1 MKKFIALLLALVM
14 VLSLAACGA
23 EKEPAQSNDP
33 APSSSQPTESNTPDA
48 PSEPVAEGP
57 ALSADGRYPA
67 ETVKIGFETFTT
79 TDDQFLTIQ
88 KYFDYL
94 DDFFNIEII
103 YSEALDSAEG
113 EIAFIEQ
120 CAAAGC
126 KAIIGYYN
134 VSNEEVVK
142 LCEEKGMY
150 YFGNGNNSAIVEYGN
165 GTDAYLGSFYY
176 ENGAADYNFGYG
188 CVEALANAG
197 CKKIIL
203 VSGGASFGVEMF
215 IDRKAGAEQAAK
227 DFGLEIVYEVPGWPG
242 TEDFSAHQT
251 NALATDA
258 DGIASMLTALMWI
271 QPLNVAGKFGQI
283 KVAAVDVL
291 SETVVDMFGAGMYVG
306 TSTEVT
312 EIFGLSIPMILNAV
326 AGHGDKQRNADGTA
340 PLVNCSWWLVSG
352 VEQAAFYAS
361 VQGGE
366 NGWAITIDDMKT
378 VLYDFNPDLTLE
390 DMSALYTALTMEDI
404 QARHGN

>member
-1 MKKFIALLLALVM
+1 MKKIIALLLALVM
-14 VLSLAACGA
+14 VLGMAACGTT
-23 EKEPAQSNDP
+23 EPPVDSNKPIDSNP
-33 APSSSQPTESNTPDA
+33 GTSQPAGDNTP
-48 PSEPVAEGP
+48 EGP
-57 ALSADGRYPA
+57 QLSADGRYPA

-79 TDDQFLTIQ
+79 TDEQFLGIQ
-88 KYFDYL
+88 RYFDYL

-126 KAIIGYYN
+126 KGIIGYYN
-134 VSNEEVVK
+134 VSNEEVIK

-150 YFGNGNNSAIVEYGN
+150 YWGNGNNTAIVEYGN
-165 GTDAYLGSFYY
+165 NTEYYVGSFYVG
-176 ENGAADYNFGYG
+176 NADYEYGYG

-203 VSGGASFGVEMF
+203 VSGGAAFGVEMF
-215 IDRKAGAEQAAK
+215 IDRKAGAEAAAK

-271 QPLNVAGKFGQI
+271 QPLNVAGKFGQV
-283 KVAAVDVL
+283 KVAAVDAVN
-291 SETVVDMFGAGMYVG
+291 EVVIDMFGAGMYVG
-306 TSTEVT
+306 TAT
-312 EIFGLSIPMILNAV
+312 EITDVFGMAIPMILNAV
-326 AGHGDKQRNADGTA
+326 AGHTDKQRNADGSA
-340 PLVNCSWWLVSG
+340 MLVDSSWWLVSG
-352 VEQAAFYAS
+352 IEQAAYYAS
-361 VQGGE
+361 VQGGD
-366 NGWAITIDDMKT
+366 NGWAISIEDMKT
-378 VLYDFNPDLTLE
+378 ILYDFNPDLAVE
-390 DMSALYTALTMEDI
+390 DFSALYSAMTMEEI
-404 QARHGN
+404 QARHG

>member
-1 MKKFIALLLALVM
+1 MKKFLALILALAM
-14 VLSLAACGA
+14 VLSLVACGNA
-23 EKEPAQSNDP
+23 PAGDEGT
-33 APSSSQPTESNTPDA
+33 AGDA
-48 PSEPVAEGP
+48 AVTDGP

-79 TDDQFLTIQ
+79 TDEQFLAIQ

-94 DDFFNIEII
+94 DDFFNIEVI

-150 YFGNGNNSAIVEYGN
+150 YWGNGNNTAIVEYGN
-165 GTDAYLGSFYY
+165 ATSAYLGSFHY
-176 ENGAADYNFGYG
+176 EGGSADYNYGYG
-188 CVEALANAG
+188 CVEALAEAG

-215 IDRKAGAEQAAK
+215 IDRKTGAEDAAK

-283 KVAAVDVL
+283 KVAAVDAL
-291 SETVVDMFGAGMYVG
+291 NETVVDMFGAGMYVG
-306 TSTEVT
+306 TATEIT
-312 EIFGLSIPMILNAV
+312 EIFGLSVPMILNAV
-326 AGHGDKQRNADGTA
+326 AGYGEQQRNADGTA
-340 PLVNCSWWLVSG
+340 PMINCAWWLVTG
-352 VEQAAFYAS
+352 VEQAGYYAS
-361 VQGGE
+361 VQGGD

-378 VLYDFNPDLTLE
+378 VLYDYNPELTLD
-390 DMSALYTALTMEDI
+390 DMTALYSAMTMEEI
-404 QARHGN
+404 MARHG